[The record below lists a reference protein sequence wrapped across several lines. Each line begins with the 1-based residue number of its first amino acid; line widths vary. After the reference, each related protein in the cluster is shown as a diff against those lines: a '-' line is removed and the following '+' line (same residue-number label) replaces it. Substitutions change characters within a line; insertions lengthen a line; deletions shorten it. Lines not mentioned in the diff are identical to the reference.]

1 MKKRAI
7 VVHLNGIVGVVP
19 LVGGYLKA
27 YAVADPVV
35 RATWDIELFSRHCQV
50 KASEVILELVRR
62 EPDLVAFSVYTW
74 NAGLVRRLLP
84 ALRGLLPGC
93 HFALGGVEVVDGA
106 HRFAAADWENLIV
119 CNGEGEKSFRQLL
132 LELTEARPNF
142 AGVGGISYAQ
152 DGQWHSTAGHPR
164 IQDLTELPSPWLE
177 GAFDG
182 IDGLEVALFETNR
195 GCPFACEFCYW
206 GGAIGQKIYQQ
217 ETQRLKDELTWIAR
231 RGIRA
236 ISICDANFGIL
247 PRDVELAEHLVAIR
261 RAHGGPERVVFNSSK
276 VKPERV
282 EQISEIFAGAQMLTR
297 HVFSLQSMSPAVLQ
311 TAKRTGLDR
320 GPYQEIQRRLNRRRL
335 SSLIELLWPMP
346 GETLDSFQA
355 GVDELMGL
363 GAQTFLIYPLVWLN
377 STGYSEHTEEYGV
390 IALPEDDSAG
400 GGQLVV
406 RTKEVDFE
414 EYLAG
419 LRFILAVFLL
429 HDCRGLYTTMQV
441 LHATGVARHRDV
453 LSRFVDYMQTEA
465 QGHIAKLWKERMA
478 AFEDM
483 SKYVWRGMLASAVLH
498 SHRKEFDRLLCDFV
512 GRQTDWLSHPNAAP
526 LQAAKEYDLLTRP
539 YVFLQTKCELGVD
552 LEHTELLP
560 SRPRVWHAVLAW
572 DFPTVVE
579 SLRAGRGLEETDLA
593 QARHPRR
600 IDHRTNQIFLLPTRS
615 PEEHNWLCTLAV
627 QELARI
633 EPITAL
639 LPQSEHEVAT
649 AGPN

>member
-1 MKKRAI
+1 MKKRAV

-27 YAVADPVV
+27 YADADPVV

-62 EPDLVAFSVYTW
+62 KPDLVAFSVYTW

-93 HFALGGVEVVDGA
+93 HFLLGGVEVVNGA
-106 HRFAAADWENLIV
+106 HRFAPVEWENLLV

-132 LELTEARPNF
+132 LELSQCNPNF
-142 AGVGGISYAQ
+142 AEVGGISFAR
-152 DGQWHSTAGHPR
+152 DGHWHSTVGHPR

-182 IDGLEVALFETNR
+182 LEGFEVALFETNR

-217 ETQRLKDELTWIAR
+217 ETQRLKDEITWIAKH
-231 RGIRA
+231 GIRA
-236 ISICDANFGIL
+236 MSICDANFGIL
-247 PRDVELAEHLVAIR
+247 PRDVELAEHIVAMR
-261 RAHGGPERVVFNSSK
+261 RAHGGPMRVVFNSSK

-282 EQISEIFAGAQMLTR
+282 EQISEIFADAQMLTR
-297 HVFSLQSMSPAVLQ
+297 HVFSLQSMSPAVLE

-363 GAQTFLIYPLVWLN
+363 GAQSFLIYPLVWLN

-390 IALPEDDSAG
+390 ITLPEDDSAG

-406 RTKEVDFE
+406 RTKDVDFE
-414 EYLAG
+414 QYLAG
-419 LRFILAVFLL
+419 LRFMLAVFLL

-441 LHATGVARHRDV
+441 LHTTGVARHRDV
-453 LSRFVDYMQTEA
+453 LSRFVQYMETAAE
-465 QGHIAKLWKERMA
+465 GPLAKVWKERMA

-483 SKYVWRGMLASAVLH
+483 SKYVWRGMLANTVLH
-498 SHRKEFDRLLCDFV
+498 GYRKEFDRLLCDFV
-512 GRQTDWLSHPNAAP
+512 ARQTDWLAGPKAA
-526 LQAAKEYDLLTRP
+526 LVHAAKEYDLLTRP
-539 YVFLQTKCELGVD
+539 YVFLQTKCELGVE

-560 SRPRVWHAVLAW
+560 SRSRIWDAVLVW
-572 DFPTVVE
+572 DFPTMVE
-579 SLRAGRGLEETDLA
+579 SLRAGRTLSDADLVPG
-593 QARHPRR
+593 RHPRR
-600 IDHRTNQIFLLPTRS
+600 IDHRTNQLFLLPTRT
-615 PEEHNWLCTLAV
+615 PEEHNWLCTHAV

-633 EPITAL
+633 EPITSA
-639 LPQSEHEVAT
+639 LPQSEHEVAA
-649 AGPN
+649 AGQS